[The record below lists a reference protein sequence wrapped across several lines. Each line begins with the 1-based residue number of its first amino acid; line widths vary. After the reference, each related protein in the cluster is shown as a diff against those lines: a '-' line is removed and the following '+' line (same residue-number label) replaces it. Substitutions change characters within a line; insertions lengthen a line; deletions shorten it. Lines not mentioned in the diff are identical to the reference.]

1 MVYSLRVTRTWG
13 SAMEEEWRMTP
24 LDLGVQTDTSNGK
37 NHKWTRFLET
47 ENSRKQHL
55 TKSEK
60 LEEKRRKKQF
70 LKKNSIFD
78 PEDFR
83 QKLSQIQKRLRAYI
97 RLFEEFQ
104 AKNFRLFKPHRALNI
119 VQKSPFD
126 QNQRI
131 LTNYIFEEMK
141 IHWPKI
147 HWPKIHW
154 PIFGERFIH
163 KRTKNHR
170 KST

>member
-1 MVYSLRVTRTWG
+1 MNKILRDWKFQETTLDKVWKTWRKTTKKTIF
-13 SAMEEEWRMTP
+13 EE
-24 LDLGVQTDTSNGK
+24 
-37 NHKWTRFLET
+37 
-47 ENSRKQHL
+47 
-55 TKSEK
+55 
-60 LEEKRRKKQF
+60 KQF

-83 QKLSQIQKRLRAYI
+83 QKPSQIQKRFRAYI

-104 AKNFRLFKPHRALNI
+104 AKNFRLFKSHRALNI

-131 LTNYIFEEMK
+131 LTNFIFEEMK
-141 IHWPKI
+141 IR
-147 HWPKIHW
+147 WPKIHW
-154 PIFGERFIH
+154 PIFDERFIH